1 MCPRGTVFVHGLS
14 GLTNVPSALH
24 FSFLVMERIADRSGF
39 GGISFVELCMTFDI
53 DLEEQP
59 FHAQTVSYL
68 IC

>member
-1 MCPRGTVFVHGLS
+1 
-14 GLTNVPSALH
+14 
-24 FSFLVMERIADRSGF
+24 MERIADRSGF

-68 IC
+68 ICWVHRTPLEIGFKKAITPMMDK